1 MQRDKAGE
9 LDGICLPRKNTIVSF
24 LAKCTF
30 EICNVCAILG
40 EAIYAQISSIVILI
54 YEVGALDQLFFI
66 TADHVKRHLL
76 AF

>member
-9 LDGICLPRKNTIVSF
+9 LDGICLPRENTIVSF
-24 LAKCTF
+24 SATVVTF

-66 TADHVKRHLL
+66 TADHV
-76 AF
+76 

>member
-9 LDGICLPRKNTIVSF
+9 LDGICLPRENTIVSF
-24 LAKCTF
+24 SATVTY
-30 EICNVCAILG
+30 EICNVCTILG

-66 TADHVKRHLL
+66 TADHV
-76 AF
+76 